1 MSDAREPAQDR
12 ERITV
17 TLTPQGAE
25 SLAAVTGPGRTK
37 TDAVNRALRV
47 YAFLEEQ
54 TAGVARPVRIPQPD
68 GTVSEVR
75 FI

>member
-1 MSDAREPAQDR
+1 MTLHPQAADA
-12 ERITV
+12 
-17 TLTPQGAE
+17 
-25 SLAAVTGPGRTK
+25 LAAVTGPGRTK

-54 TAGVARPVRIPQPD
+54 TAGFARPVLIPQP
-68 GTVSEVR
+68 GGGAAEVR